1 MSKKAQIIWIRKLI
15 SVSLLVGFIFI
26 CTELSFDQGAEKNH
40 TTVRISD
47 FTDQKTKQ
55 ISLQKITPLP
65 VVKKTTSFGEWCQM
79 DYKDLSKNPVFK
91 EFQVWLKDF
100 EGFECDLTD
109 DCVDHDPRKVREFL
123 IHGQK
128 IAIRRSKICK
138 KSFEVIQKLPCN

>member
-65 VVKKTTSFGEWCQM
+65 VAEENNFLWRMVPNGLQRTFLRTQC
-79 DYKDLSKNPVFK
+79 LKNFK
-91 EFQVWLKDF
+91 Y
-100 EGFECDLTD
+100 G
-109 DCVDHDPRKVREFL
+109 
-123 IHGQK
+123 
-128 IAIRRSKICK
+128 
-138 KSFEVIQKLPCN
+138 